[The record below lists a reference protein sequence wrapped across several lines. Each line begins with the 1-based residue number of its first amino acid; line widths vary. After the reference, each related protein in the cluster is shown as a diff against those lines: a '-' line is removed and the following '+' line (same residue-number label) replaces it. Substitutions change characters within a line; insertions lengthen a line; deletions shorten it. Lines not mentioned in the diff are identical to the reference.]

1 MTLLNVDHLRRQDV
15 VDANAMKRVQAAV
28 EEYLER
34 FLQWNTYRE
43 SLPAQEELKQAL
55 RQRMRAYLEAGMDAE
70 EAMELTVEK
79 TVELIAGGLNDT
91 LPAHAIRECAA
102 RIRQHTRA

>member
-1 MTLLNVDHLRRQDV
+1 MKSALLRLREARDSLSATERSIA
-15 VDANAMKRVQAAV
+15 D
-28 EEYLER
+28 YL
-34 FLQWNTYRE
+34 LAH
-43 SLPAQEELKQAL
+43 P
-55 RQRMRAYLEAGMDAE
+55 E